1 MEPPDPHLPPTRK
14 RRLTGFAQLIDALR
28 NLGLIRINL
37 PDHERLDAFRADDGQ
52 SIPVNVS
59 GSGTPVVLVH
69 GLGCS
74 HRHWRRVAQRLSRRH
89 RVFAWDARGHGKCML
104 AAAAHITI
112 GRLARDLHNLLDH
125 FELDRAVL
133 VGHSMGALTVMRYLQ
148 DFGSRR
154 VLAVSLV
161 DQSPRIVTDDQWS
174 LGLFGGCSQSMLL
187 GLIES
192 VRVSPAETVLR
203 EIEAATGGWARRVF
217 APDARLGKWLRN
229 WLEPARLAPLL
240 ELAESLAEADFR
252 SLLSRLNLPLLVVLG
267 GRSPH
272 YGGLPL
278 EAYYRST
285 VPHASIRV
293 YARSGHSPHYAEP
306 ARFARDL
313 EEFVAV
319 VDAFVPQI
327 GATTSAAKGVRTINS
342 VLSRTAEPGDGH
354 P

>member
-1 MEPPDPHLPPTRK
+1 L
-14 RRLTGFAQLIDALR
+14 AQLIDALL

-37 PDHERLDAFRADDGQ
+37 PDRERLDGYCADDGQ
-52 SIPVNVS
+52 AIPVNVS
-59 GSGTPVVLVH
+59 GRGTPVVLVH

-74 HRHWRRVAQRLSRRH
+74 HRHWKRVARRLSSRH
-89 RVFAWDARGHGKCML
+89 RVFAWDSRGHGKCLL
-104 AAAAHITI
+104 AEAGHITI
-112 GRLARDLHNLLDH
+112 GRLARDLQNLLDH
-125 FELDRAVL
+125 FGLERAVL

-148 DFGSRR
+148 DFGARR
-154 VLAVSLV
+154 LLAVGIV
-161 DQSPRIVTDDQWS
+161 DQSPRIVTDEHWS

-192 VRVSPAETVLR
+192 ARISPAETVLR
-203 EIEAATGGWARRVF
+203 EIDAAAGKWAHRVL
-217 APDARLGKWLRN
+217 APDGAIATWLRN
-229 WLEPARLAPLL
+229 WLERARLAPLL

-252 SLLSRLNLPLLVVLG
+252 PLLARLNLPLLVVLG

-285 VPHASIRV
+285 VPHASVRV

-313 EEFVAV
+313 AEFVAI
-319 VDAFVPQI
+319 VDRFAPDAAVAGSDAEAVP
-327 GATTSAAKGVRTINS
+327 GS
-342 VLSRTAEPGDGH
+342 VAH
-354 P
+354 